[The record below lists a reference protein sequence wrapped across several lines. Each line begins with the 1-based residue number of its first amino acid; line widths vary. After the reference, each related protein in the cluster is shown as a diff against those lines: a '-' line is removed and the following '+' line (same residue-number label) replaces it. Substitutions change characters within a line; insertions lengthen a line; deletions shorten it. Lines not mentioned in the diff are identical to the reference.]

1 MRPAIFNTDWT
12 APPVTAAAAEAFPAL
27 SYDDKAAGQSAD
39 SGSSSGS
46 ESAAASEAP
55 VTPRAGAFS
64 FAERAMTIAKAMQS
78 DKAFCRRV
86 NTVRVARWRG
96 KHWQRFN
103 AYMREYQRRYR
114 QRKREA

>member
-1 MRPAIFNTDWT
+1 MTGRPGRAPT
-12 APPVTAAAAEAFPAL
+12 AE
-27 SYDDKAAGQSAD
+27 
-39 SGSSSGS
+39 SSSGKRRS
-46 ESAAASEAP
+46 ERGP
-55 VTPRAGAFS
+55 GHTKGRGLLFG
-64 FAERAMTIAKAMQS
+64 ERAMTIAKAMQS

-96 KHWQRFN
+96 KHRQRFN